1 MKKRL
6 NRMLSTLLICSMVMT
21 LMPTTVF
28 ATNRKDAVMEEY
40 AGGLCEHHPEHDDEC
55 GYSEGIAGTACS
67 HEHTDDCYKEVINCT
82 HRHDEDCYPD
92 EIIWDDE
99 ATPSDADRW
108 EPEECPH
115 MCEEESECIS
125 LKLNC
130 RHKHDDECGYSP
142 ATRGTPCEFDCEI
155 CGVDDDMKTATPSN
169 AKAVTV
175 AGVQAMI
182 DALPDVEDVRKG
194 NAEKVK
200 VQLDAID
207 DAKAELSDEEIDELD
222 LSRYMEVAA
231 ALEQLL
237 YGVATQSNAVMLADY
252 DGPAIQLGT
261 GGISGPT
268 EEEEE
273 GKGSYYVPNSY
284 VYFGVNSGNSS
295 TPIKWR
301 VLDADMANDGTTSGM
316 FLLSEYLLASDVQFN
331 SNVSKG
337 NAYQGSDAQ
346 TWCSSFVGNTSN
358 FSTAEQA
365 VMFGVAKI
373 DSAESSLYDYPWRES
388 SLTANDKLF
397 FLSVREL
404 ADYVGNYIVAPGLV
418 ATDTAQRRGV
428 WWLRS
433 PSARYNDDA
442 GTVPAV
448 GLVRPNLMD
457 SVWAARPAFN
467 LNLNAVLFSSA
478 ADGGKTDA
486 EIDSNLTEVG
496 TGSAEWKLTLKDT
509 DRSFNASASNT
520 WVRTGENLTI
530 TYRGARTGENE
541 YVSAM
546 IADNSGNILYY
557 GRIAQNSANG
567 TASVEIPSDLT
578 AGTYTLKVFS
588 EQYNGDY
595 KTDYASEFQ
604 DITLTVRGKFSEQF
618 DLTRGTTYLFDLS
631 TKDIPGTVNDV
642 LPDKTMHYVPFT
654 FVGTVDA
661 YVLNSS
667 SSGVSGAADDAS
679 RTTDSSAQY
688 GYTYDHSLFIANDT
702 VTRTISWNAL
712 NSRSCIF
719 GTIFQ
724 NNGVAYTLRVM
735 SAGSDSE
742 GSNDGTPQSNEWDKI
757 LDKNN
762 GYIKNWSGEYSWG
775 QDTYSSHWSG
785 RAARG
790 CNSARNWV
798 SQAVAYSG
806 LSVGFR
812 PVLEILNTDPLISDS
827 DRDLGDKNSNF
838 TITYTVDDADS
849 GDVLTATESLDGQ
862 TTKSFA
868 PTRNLVNTISVDV
881 DSLSLG
887 KHTVKVVVSD
897 GQGGTATRT
906 WTFTRTNSAP
916 TISGSDGNL
925 GDKNLGFTYA
935 YTIDDA
941 DGDTLTVV
949 EELNDE
955 TIRTINNAPK
965 GEELTVTITSE
976 KLYAL
981 GLNSVN
987 TLKITVTDGK
997 GGTAYRRVTFKRT
1010 NSAPTISGQDK
1021 ALGLKNG
1028 SFAENYTVSDV
1039 EGDNVVVT
1047 EFVDD
1052 VQIRSYQATLGQQE
1066 TIELTRE
1073 KWLSLTNGQHQLR
1086 IEAVDGNFATSV
1098 RVFSFSKKET
1108 VIKFELVAPEETDA
1122 AATKVLVTPTWK
1134 IEGAVAKV
1142 EACNNGFDAVPT
1154 WEDIT
1159 AMVQINRV
1167 YNFTNKTKTASKW
1180 GVNIRFTITKNEGF
1194 EGEVSISGF
1203 GGAYE

>member
-1 MKKRL
+1 MSGSISNYSFGNTPSDDAKKL
-6 NRMLSTLLICSMVMT
+6 QWVKIKDGDKTLLICDRVILVNVTWNDLNSAGWIFGKEVT
-21 LMPTTVF
+21 IDGAKYKLRSLTGGSNYRNTS
-28 ATNRKDAVMEEY
+28 DAY
-40 AGGLCEHHPEHDDEC
+40 AGGTPTNNEWDRFITRE
-55 GYSEGIAGTACS
+55 
-67 HEHTDDCYKEVINCT
+67 EVIT
-82 HRHDEDCYPD
+82 GLP
-92 EIIWDDE
+92 
-99 ATPSDADRW
+99 APVSSD
-108 EPEECPH
+108 
-115 MCEEESECIS
+115 
-125 LKLNC
+125 L
-130 RHKHDDECGYSP
+130 
-142 ATRGTPCEFDCEI
+142 
-155 CGVDDDMKTATPSN
+155 
-169 AKAVTV
+169 
-175 AGVQAMI
+175 
-182 DALPDVEDVRKG
+182 
-194 NAEKVK
+194 
-200 VQLDAID
+200 
-207 DAKAELSDEEIDELD
+207 
-222 LSRYMEVAA
+222 
-231 ALEQLL
+231 
-237 YGVATQSNAVMLADY
+237 
-252 DGPAIQLGT
+252 
-261 GGISGPT
+261 
-268 EEEEE
+268 
-273 GKGSYYVPNSY
+273 
-284 VYFGVNSGNSS
+284 
-295 TPIKWR
+295 
-301 VLDADMANDGTTSGM
+301 
-316 FLLSEYLLASDVQFN
+316 
-331 SNVSKG
+331 
-337 NAYQGSDAQ
+337 
-346 TWCSSFVGNTSN
+346 
-358 FSTAEQA
+358 
-365 VMFGVAKI
+365 
-373 DSAESSLYDYPWRES
+373 
-388 SLTANDKLF
+388 
-397 FLSVREL
+397 
-404 ADYVGNYIVAPGLV
+404 
-418 ATDTAQRRGV
+418 
-428 WWLRS
+428 
-433 PSARYNDDA
+433 
-442 GTVPAV
+442 
-448 GLVRPNLMD
+448 
-457 SVWAARPAFN
+457 
-467 LNLNAVLFSSA
+467 
-478 ADGGKTDA
+478 
-486 EIDSNLTEVG
+486 DSNLN
-496 TGSAEWKLTLKDT
+496 ST
-509 DRSFNASASNT
+509 D
-520 WVRTGENLTI
+520 
-530 TYRGARTGENE
+530 
-541 YVSAM
+541 
-546 IADNSGNILYY
+546 
-557 GRIAQNSANG
+557 
-567 TASVEIPSDLT
+567 
-578 AGTYTLKVFS
+578 FS
-588 EQYNGDY
+588 
-595 KTDYASEFQ
+595 
-604 DITLTVRGKFSEQF
+604 
-618 DLTRGTTYLFDLS
+618 S
-631 TKDIPGTVNDV
+631 T
-642 LPDKTMHYVPFT
+642 H
-654 FVGTVDA
+654 
-661 YVLNSS
+661 
-667 SSGVSGAADDAS
+667 
-679 RTTDSSAQY
+679 
-688 GYTYDHSLFIANDT
+688 
-702 VTRTISWNAL
+702 NAL
-712 NSRSCIF
+712 WNWA
-719 GTIFQ
+719 
-724 NNGVAYTLRVM
+724 GVYTWCQ
-735 SAGSDSE
+735 E
-742 GSNDGTPQSNEWDKI
+742 
-757 LDKNN
+757 
-762 GYIKNWSGEYSWG
+762 
-775 QDTYSSHWSG
+775 TYSSNTSY
-785 RAARG
+785 RALRG
-790 CNSARNWV
+790 YYSARFWDLNNATN
-798 SQAVAYSG
+798 SFSY
-806 LSVGFR
+806 VGFR

-862 TTKSFA
+862 KTKSFA

-1108 VIKFELVAPEETDA
+1108 VIKFELAAPEETDA
-1122 AATKVLVTPTWK
+1122 AATKVLVTPMWK

>member
-1 MKKRL
+1 MAQYLGTVKLGGFYNNGAALARPTKPWRNDSEPYSGAGLGNIPSMSGGISNYSFGNTPSDNAKKL
-6 NRMLSTLLICSMVMT
+6 QWVKIKDGDKTLLICDRVILVNVTWNDLNS
-21 LMPTTVF
+21 
-28 ATNRKDAVMEEY
+28 
-40 AGGLCEHHPEHDDEC
+40 AGWIFG
-55 GYSEGIAGTACS
+55 
-67 HEHTDDCYKEVINCT
+67 KEVNIDGAKYKL
-82 HRHDEDCYPD
+82 R
-92 EIIWDDE
+92 
-99 ATPSDADRW
+99 
-108 EPEECPH
+108 
-115 MCEEESECIS
+115 S
-125 LKLNC
+125 LTGGTGPRSTN
-130 RHKHDDECGYSP
+130 DWYSG
-142 ATRGTPCEFDCEI
+142 GTP
-155 CGVDDDMKTATPSN
+155 
-169 AKAVTV
+169 
-175 AGVQAMI
+175 
-182 DALPDVEDVRKG
+182 
-194 NAEKVK
+194 
-200 VQLDAID
+200 
-207 DAKAELSDEEIDELD
+207 
-222 LSRYMEVAA
+222 
-231 ALEQLL
+231 
-237 YGVATQSNAVMLADY
+237 
-252 DGPAIQLGT
+252 
-261 GGISGPT
+261 
-268 EEEEE
+268 
-273 GKGSYYVPNSY
+273 
-284 VYFGVNSGNSS
+284 
-295 TPIKWR
+295 
-301 VLDADMANDGTTSGM
+301 AN
-316 FLLSEYLLASDVQFN
+316 
-331 SNVSKG
+331 
-337 NAYQGSDAQ
+337 
-346 TWCSSFVGNTSN
+346 
-358 FSTAEQA
+358 
-365 VMFGVAKI
+365 
-373 DSAESSLYDYPWRES
+373 
-388 SLTANDKLF
+388 
-397 FLSVREL
+397 
-404 ADYVGNYIVAPGLV
+404 
-418 ATDTAQRRGV
+418 
-428 WWLRS
+428 
-433 PSARYNDDA
+433 
-442 GTVPAV
+442 
-448 GLVRPNLMD
+448 
-457 SVWAARPAFN
+457 
-467 LNLNAVLFSSA
+467 
-478 ADGGKTDA
+478 
-486 EIDSNLTEVG
+486 
-496 TGSAEWKLTLKDT
+496 
-509 DRSFNASASNT
+509 
-520 WVRTGENLTI
+520 
-530 TYRGARTGENE
+530 
-541 YVSAM
+541 
-546 IADNSGNILYY
+546 
-557 GRIAQNSANG
+557 
-567 TASVEIPSDLT
+567 
-578 AGTYTLKVFS
+578 
-588 EQYNGDY
+588 
-595 KTDYASEFQ
+595 
-604 DITLTVRGKFSEQF
+604 
-618 DLTRGTTYLFDLS
+618 
-631 TKDIPGTVNDV
+631 
-642 LPDKTMHYVPFT
+642 
-654 FVGTVDA
+654 
-661 YVLNSS
+661 
-667 SSGVSGAADDAS
+667 
-679 RTTDSSAQY
+679 
-688 GYTYDHSLFIANDT
+688 
-702 VTRTISWNAL
+702 
-712 NSRSCIF
+712 
-719 GTIFQ
+719 
-724 NNGVAYTLRVM
+724 
-735 SAGSDSE
+735 
-742 GSNDGTPQSNEWDKI
+742 NEWDRFVTREEVI
-757 LDKNN
+757 TGLPAPVSSDLDSSLNSTDLSSAHN
-762 GYIKNWSGEYSWG
+762 QLWNWMGVYTWCQE
-775 QDTYSSHWSG
+775 TYSSNTSY
-785 RAARG
+785 RAFRG
-790 CNSARNWV
+790 CNSARDWGNYTAAN
-798 SQAVAYSG
+798 SNPD
-806 LSVGFR
+806 VGFR

>member
-1 MKKRL
+1 MSGSISNYSFGNTPSDDAKKL
-6 NRMLSTLLICSMVMT
+6 QWVKIKDGDKTLLICDRVILVNVTWNDLNSAGWIFGKEVT
-21 LMPTTVF
+21 IDGAKYKLRSLTGGSNYRNTS
-28 ATNRKDAVMEEY
+28 DAY
-40 AGGLCEHHPEHDDEC
+40 AGGTPTNNEWDRFITRE
-55 GYSEGIAGTACS
+55 
-67 HEHTDDCYKEVINCT
+67 EVIT
-82 HRHDEDCYPD
+82 GLP
-92 EIIWDDE
+92 
-99 ATPSDADRW
+99 APVSSD
-108 EPEECPH
+108 
-115 MCEEESECIS
+115 
-125 LKLNC
+125 L
-130 RHKHDDECGYSP
+130 
-142 ATRGTPCEFDCEI
+142 
-155 CGVDDDMKTATPSN
+155 
-169 AKAVTV
+169 
-175 AGVQAMI
+175 
-182 DALPDVEDVRKG
+182 
-194 NAEKVK
+194 
-200 VQLDAID
+200 
-207 DAKAELSDEEIDELD
+207 
-222 LSRYMEVAA
+222 
-231 ALEQLL
+231 
-237 YGVATQSNAVMLADY
+237 
-252 DGPAIQLGT
+252 
-261 GGISGPT
+261 
-268 EEEEE
+268 
-273 GKGSYYVPNSY
+273 
-284 VYFGVNSGNSS
+284 
-295 TPIKWR
+295 
-301 VLDADMANDGTTSGM
+301 
-316 FLLSEYLLASDVQFN
+316 
-331 SNVSKG
+331 
-337 NAYQGSDAQ
+337 
-346 TWCSSFVGNTSN
+346 
-358 FSTAEQA
+358 
-365 VMFGVAKI
+365 
-373 DSAESSLYDYPWRES
+373 
-388 SLTANDKLF
+388 
-397 FLSVREL
+397 
-404 ADYVGNYIVAPGLV
+404 
-418 ATDTAQRRGV
+418 
-428 WWLRS
+428 
-433 PSARYNDDA
+433 
-442 GTVPAV
+442 
-448 GLVRPNLMD
+448 
-457 SVWAARPAFN
+457 
-467 LNLNAVLFSSA
+467 
-478 ADGGKTDA
+478 
-486 EIDSNLTEVG
+486 DSNLN
-496 TGSAEWKLTLKDT
+496 ST
-509 DRSFNASASNT
+509 D
-520 WVRTGENLTI
+520 
-530 TYRGARTGENE
+530 
-541 YVSAM
+541 
-546 IADNSGNILYY
+546 
-557 GRIAQNSANG
+557 
-567 TASVEIPSDLT
+567 
-578 AGTYTLKVFS
+578 FS
-588 EQYNGDY
+588 
-595 KTDYASEFQ
+595 
-604 DITLTVRGKFSEQF
+604 
-618 DLTRGTTYLFDLS
+618 S
-631 TKDIPGTVNDV
+631 T
-642 LPDKTMHYVPFT
+642 H
-654 FVGTVDA
+654 
-661 YVLNSS
+661 
-667 SSGVSGAADDAS
+667 
-679 RTTDSSAQY
+679 
-688 GYTYDHSLFIANDT
+688 
-702 VTRTISWNAL
+702 NAL
-712 NSRSCIF
+712 WNWA
-719 GTIFQ
+719 
-724 NNGVAYTLRVM
+724 GVYTWCQ
-735 SAGSDSE
+735 E
-742 GSNDGTPQSNEWDKI
+742 
-757 LDKNN
+757 
-762 GYIKNWSGEYSWG
+762 
-775 QDTYSSHWSG
+775 TYSSNTSY
-785 RAARG
+785 RAIRG
-790 CNSARNWV
+790 YNSARTWYYYY
-798 SQAVAYSG
+798 ATYSY
-806 LSVGFR
+806 SYVGFR

-1108 VIKFELVAPEETDA
+1108 VIKFELAAPEETDA
-1122 AATKVLVTPTWK
+1122 AATKVLVTPMWK

>member
-1 MKKRL
+1 MSGSISNYSFGNTPSDDAKKL
-6 NRMLSTLLICSMVMT
+6 QWVKIKDGDKTLLICDRVILVNVTWNDLNSAGWIFGKEVT
-21 LMPTTVF
+21 IDGAKYKLRSLTGGSNYRNTS
-28 ATNRKDAVMEEY
+28 DAY
-40 AGGLCEHHPEHDDEC
+40 AGGTPTNNEWDRFITRE
-55 GYSEGIAGTACS
+55 
-67 HEHTDDCYKEVINCT
+67 EVIT
-82 HRHDEDCYPD
+82 GLP
-92 EIIWDDE
+92 
-99 ATPSDADRW
+99 APVSSD
-108 EPEECPH
+108 
-115 MCEEESECIS
+115 
-125 LKLNC
+125 L
-130 RHKHDDECGYSP
+130 
-142 ATRGTPCEFDCEI
+142 
-155 CGVDDDMKTATPSN
+155 
-169 AKAVTV
+169 
-175 AGVQAMI
+175 
-182 DALPDVEDVRKG
+182 
-194 NAEKVK
+194 
-200 VQLDAID
+200 
-207 DAKAELSDEEIDELD
+207 
-222 LSRYMEVAA
+222 
-231 ALEQLL
+231 
-237 YGVATQSNAVMLADY
+237 
-252 DGPAIQLGT
+252 
-261 GGISGPT
+261 
-268 EEEEE
+268 
-273 GKGSYYVPNSY
+273 
-284 VYFGVNSGNSS
+284 
-295 TPIKWR
+295 
-301 VLDADMANDGTTSGM
+301 
-316 FLLSEYLLASDVQFN
+316 
-331 SNVSKG
+331 
-337 NAYQGSDAQ
+337 
-346 TWCSSFVGNTSN
+346 
-358 FSTAEQA
+358 
-365 VMFGVAKI
+365 
-373 DSAESSLYDYPWRES
+373 
-388 SLTANDKLF
+388 
-397 FLSVREL
+397 
-404 ADYVGNYIVAPGLV
+404 
-418 ATDTAQRRGV
+418 
-428 WWLRS
+428 
-433 PSARYNDDA
+433 
-442 GTVPAV
+442 
-448 GLVRPNLMD
+448 
-457 SVWAARPAFN
+457 
-467 LNLNAVLFSSA
+467 
-478 ADGGKTDA
+478 
-486 EIDSNLTEVG
+486 DSNLN
-496 TGSAEWKLTLKDT
+496 ST
-509 DRSFNASASNT
+509 D
-520 WVRTGENLTI
+520 
-530 TYRGARTGENE
+530 
-541 YVSAM
+541 
-546 IADNSGNILYY
+546 
-557 GRIAQNSANG
+557 
-567 TASVEIPSDLT
+567 
-578 AGTYTLKVFS
+578 FS
-588 EQYNGDY
+588 
-595 KTDYASEFQ
+595 
-604 DITLTVRGKFSEQF
+604 
-618 DLTRGTTYLFDLS
+618 S
-631 TKDIPGTVNDV
+631 T
-642 LPDKTMHYVPFT
+642 H
-654 FVGTVDA
+654 
-661 YVLNSS
+661 
-667 SSGVSGAADDAS
+667 
-679 RTTDSSAQY
+679 
-688 GYTYDHSLFIANDT
+688 
-702 VTRTISWNAL
+702 NAL
-712 NSRSCIF
+712 WNWA
-719 GTIFQ
+719 
-724 NNGVAYTLRVM
+724 GVYTWCQ
-735 SAGSDSE
+735 E
-742 GSNDGTPQSNEWDKI
+742 
-757 LDKNN
+757 
-762 GYIKNWSGEYSWG
+762 
-775 QDTYSSHWSG
+775 TYSSNTSF
-785 RAARG
+785 RAIRG
-790 CNSARNWV
+790 YFSARFWYNRYATN
-798 SQAVAYSG
+798 SYS
-806 LSVGFR
+806 SVGFR

-1108 VIKFELVAPEETDA
+1108 VIKFELAAPEETDA

-1134 IEGAVAKV
+1134 IEGAGAKV

>member
-1 MKKRL
+1 MWVKIKDGDK
-6 NRMLSTLLICSMVMT
+6 TLLICDRVILVNVTWNDLNSAGWIFGKEVIIDGAKYKCRSLT
-21 LMPTTVF
+21 GGSNYRGSDT
-28 ATNRKDAVMEEY
+28 Y
-40 AGGLCEHHPEHDDEC
+40 AGGTPTNNEWDRFVTRE
-55 GYSEGIAGTACS
+55 
-67 HEHTDDCYKEVINCT
+67 EVIT
-82 HRHDEDCYPD
+82 GLP
-92 EIIWDDE
+92 
-99 ATPSDADRW
+99 APVSSD
-108 EPEECPH
+108 
-115 MCEEESECIS
+115 
-125 LKLNC
+125 L
-130 RHKHDDECGYSP
+130 
-142 ATRGTPCEFDCEI
+142 
-155 CGVDDDMKTATPSN
+155 
-169 AKAVTV
+169 
-175 AGVQAMI
+175 
-182 DALPDVEDVRKG
+182 
-194 NAEKVK
+194 
-200 VQLDAID
+200 
-207 DAKAELSDEEIDELD
+207 
-222 LSRYMEVAA
+222 
-231 ALEQLL
+231 
-237 YGVATQSNAVMLADY
+237 
-252 DGPAIQLGT
+252 
-261 GGISGPT
+261 
-268 EEEEE
+268 
-273 GKGSYYVPNSY
+273 
-284 VYFGVNSGNSS
+284 
-295 TPIKWR
+295 
-301 VLDADMANDGTTSGM
+301 
-316 FLLSEYLLASDVQFN
+316 
-331 SNVSKG
+331 
-337 NAYQGSDAQ
+337 
-346 TWCSSFVGNTSN
+346 
-358 FSTAEQA
+358 
-365 VMFGVAKI
+365 
-373 DSAESSLYDYPWRES
+373 
-388 SLTANDKLF
+388 
-397 FLSVREL
+397 
-404 ADYVGNYIVAPGLV
+404 
-418 ATDTAQRRGV
+418 
-428 WWLRS
+428 
-433 PSARYNDDA
+433 
-442 GTVPAV
+442 
-448 GLVRPNLMD
+448 
-457 SVWAARPAFN
+457 
-467 LNLNAVLFSSA
+467 
-478 ADGGKTDA
+478 
-486 EIDSNLTEVG
+486 DSNL
-496 TGSAEWKLTLKDT
+496 
-509 DRSFNASASNT
+509 
-520 WVRTGENLTI
+520 
-530 TYRGARTGENE
+530 
-541 YVSAM
+541 
-546 IADNSGNILYY
+546 NS
-557 GRIAQNSANG
+557 
-567 TASVEIPSDLT
+567 T
-578 AGTYTLKVFS
+578 
-588 EQYNGDY
+588 
-595 KTDYASEFQ
+595 
-604 DITLTVRGKFSEQF
+604 
-618 DLTRGTTYLFDLS
+618 DLS
-631 TKDIPGTVNDV
+631 SAHNQ
-642 LPDKTMHYVPFT
+642 LWNWM
-654 FVGTVDA
+654 
-661 YVLNSS
+661 
-667 SSGVSGAADDAS
+667 GV
-679 RTTDSSAQY
+679 
-688 GYTYDHSLFIANDT
+688 YT
-702 VTRTISWNAL
+702 W
-712 NSRSCIF
+712 C
-719 GTIFQ
+719 Q
-724 NNGVAYTLRVM
+724 
-735 SAGSDSE
+735 E
-742 GSNDGTPQSNEWDKI
+742 
-757 LDKNN
+757 
-762 GYIKNWSGEYSWG
+762 
-775 QDTYSSHWSG
+775 TYSSNTSF
-785 RAARG
+785 RAIRG
-790 CNSARNWV
+790 CNSARCWRHYATR
-798 SQAVAYSG
+798 SYPH
-806 LSVGFR
+806 VGFR

-1108 VIKFELVAPEETDA
+1108 VIKFELAAPEETDA

>member
-1 MKKRL
+1 
-6 NRMLSTLLICSMVMT
+6 
-21 LMPTTVF
+21 MPRDVF
-28 ATNRKDAVMEEY
+28 LEY
-40 AGGLCEHHPEHDDEC
+40 
-55 GYSEGIAGTACS
+55 
-67 HEHTDDCYKEVINCT
+67 
-82 HRHDEDCYPD
+82 
-92 EIIWDDE
+92 
-99 ATPSDADRW
+99 
-108 EPEECPH
+108 
-115 MCEEESECIS
+115 
-125 LKLNC
+125 
-130 RHKHDDECGYSP
+130 
-142 ATRGTPCEFDCEI
+142 
-155 CGVDDDMKTATPSN
+155 
-169 AKAVTV
+169 
-175 AGVQAMI
+175 
-182 DALPDVEDVRKG
+182 
-194 NAEKVK
+194 
-200 VQLDAID
+200 
-207 DAKAELSDEEIDELD
+207 
-222 LSRYMEVAA
+222 
-231 ALEQLL
+231 
-237 YGVATQSNAVMLADY
+237 
-252 DGPAIQLGT
+252 
-261 GGISGPT
+261 
-268 EEEEE
+268 
-273 GKGSYYVPNSY
+273 
-284 VYFGVNSGNSS
+284 
-295 TPIKWR
+295 
-301 VLDADMANDGTTSGM
+301 
-316 FLLSEYLLASDVQFN
+316 
-331 SNVSKG
+331 
-337 NAYQGSDAQ
+337 
-346 TWCSSFVGNTSN
+346 
-358 FSTAEQA
+358 
-365 VMFGVAKI
+365 
-373 DSAESSLYDYPWRES
+373 
-388 SLTANDKLF
+388 
-397 FLSVREL
+397 
-404 ADYVGNYIVAPGLV
+404 VAPCGSRVRFGPLLGQRYY
-418 ATDTAQRRGV
+418 ATY
-428 WWLRS
+428 S
-433 PSARYNDDA
+433 
-442 GTVPAV
+442 
-448 GLVRPNLMD
+448 
-457 SVWAARPAFN
+457 
-467 LNLNAVLFSSA
+467 
-478 ADGGKTDA
+478 
-486 EIDSNLTEVG
+486 
-496 TGSAEWKLTLKDT
+496 
-509 DRSFNASASNT
+509 
-520 WVRTGENLTI
+520 
-530 TYRGARTGENE
+530 
-541 YVSAM
+541 
-546 IADNSGNILYY
+546 
-557 GRIAQNSANG
+557 
-567 TASVEIPSDLT
+567 
-578 AGTYTLKVFS
+578 
-588 EQYNGDY
+588 
-595 KTDYASEFQ
+595 
-604 DITLTVRGKFSEQF
+604 
-618 DLTRGTTYLFDLS
+618 YLFL
-631 TKDIPGTVNDV
+631 
-642 LPDKTMHYVPFT
+642 
-654 FVGTVDA
+654 
-661 YVLNSS
+661 
-667 SSGVSGAADDAS
+667 
-679 RTTDSSAQY
+679 
-688 GYTYDHSLFIANDT
+688 
-702 VTRTISWNAL
+702 
-712 NSRSCIF
+712 
-719 GTIFQ
+719 
-724 NNGVAYTLRVM
+724 
-735 SAGSDSE
+735 
-742 GSNDGTPQSNEWDKI
+742 
-757 LDKNN
+757 
-762 GYIKNWSGEYSWG
+762 
-775 QDTYSSHWSG
+775 
-785 RAARG
+785 
-790 CNSARNWV
+790 
-798 SQAVAYSG
+798 
-806 LSVGFR
+806 GFR

>member
-1 MKKRL
+1 MSGSMANYTFGDTPSADANKLQWVKIKDGDK
-6 NRMLSTLLICSMVMT
+6 TLLICDRVILVSVSWDDLNGQGYVT
-21 LMPTTVF
+21 GKTITIDGAKYKCRLLTGGS
-28 ATNRKDAVMEEY
+28 NRRNNDWY
-40 AGGLCEHHPEHDDEC
+40 AGG
-55 GYSEGIAGTACS
+55 
-67 HEHTDDCYKEVINCT
+67 
-82 HRHDEDCYPD
+82 
-92 EIIWDDE
+92 
-99 ATPSDADRW
+99 TPT
-108 EPEECPH
+108 
-115 MCEEESECIS
+115 
-125 LKLNC
+125 N
-130 RHKHDDECGYSP
+130 
-142 ATRGTPCEFDCEI
+142 
-155 CGVDDDMKTATPSN
+155 
-169 AKAVTV
+169 
-175 AGVQAMI
+175 
-182 DALPDVEDVRKG
+182 
-194 NAEKVK
+194 
-200 VQLDAID
+200 
-207 DAKAELSDEEIDELD
+207 
-222 LSRYMEVAA
+222 
-231 ALEQLL
+231 
-237 YGVATQSNAVMLADY
+237 
-252 DGPAIQLGT
+252 
-261 GGISGPT
+261 
-268 EEEEE
+268 
-273 GKGSYYVPNSY
+273 
-284 VYFGVNSGNSS
+284 
-295 TPIKWR
+295 
-301 VLDADMANDGTTSGM
+301 
-316 FLLSEYLLASDVQFN
+316 
-331 SNVSKG
+331 
-337 NAYQGSDAQ
+337 
-346 TWCSSFVGNTSN
+346 
-358 FSTAEQA
+358 
-365 VMFGVAKI
+365 
-373 DSAESSLYDYPWRES
+373 
-388 SLTANDKLF
+388 
-397 FLSVREL
+397 
-404 ADYVGNYIVAPGLV
+404 
-418 ATDTAQRRGV
+418 
-428 WWLRS
+428 
-433 PSARYNDDA
+433 
-442 GTVPAV
+442 
-448 GLVRPNLMD
+448 
-457 SVWAARPAFN
+457 
-467 LNLNAVLFSSA
+467 
-478 ADGGKTDA
+478 
-486 EIDSNLTEVG
+486 
-496 TGSAEWKLTLKDT
+496 
-509 DRSFNASASNT
+509 
-520 WVRTGENLTI
+520 
-530 TYRGARTGENE
+530 
-541 YVSAM
+541 
-546 IADNSGNILYY
+546 
-557 GRIAQNSANG
+557 
-567 TASVEIPSDLT
+567 
-578 AGTYTLKVFS
+578 
-588 EQYNGDY
+588 
-595 KTDYASEFQ
+595 
-604 DITLTVRGKFSEQF
+604 
-618 DLTRGTTYLFDLS
+618 
-631 TKDIPGTVNDV
+631 
-642 LPDKTMHYVPFT
+642 
-654 FVGTVDA
+654 
-661 YVLNSS
+661 
-667 SSGVSGAADDAS
+667 
-679 RTTDSSAQY
+679 
-688 GYTYDHSLFIANDT
+688 
-702 VTRTISWNAL
+702 
-712 NSRSCIF
+712 
-719 GTIFQ
+719 
-724 NNGVAYTLRVM
+724 
-735 SAGSDSE
+735 
-742 GSNDGTPQSNEWDKI
+742 NEWDRFI
-757 LDKNN
+757 TREEVITGLPAPVSSDLDTNLN
-762 GYIKNWSGEYSWG
+762 TTDHNSPHNQLWHWAGVYSWC
-775 QDTYSSHWSG
+775 QETWAENASN
-785 RAARG
+785 RAVRG
-790 CNSARNWV
+790 YYSARFCFSNATV
-798 SQAVAYSG
+798 SG
-806 LSVGFR
+806 PHVGFR